1 MRVGAK
7 KVVHMIPVSLYSLI
21 SKRLIGIILETKK
34 TESLPTSLAK
44 SILYLWQRDQL
55 DNAVGIEKLLE
66 AAMFV
71 EPERTLE
78 FFREIGLQEI
88 LVPLKE
94 AFR

>member
-1 MRVGAK
+1 MGVK
-7 KVVHMIPVSLYSLI
+7 EVVHIIPSSLYNI
-21 SKRLIGIILETKK
+21 VSKRLVEIILGTKK

-55 DNAVGIEKLLE
+55 ENEVGIEKLLE

-71 EPERTLE
+71 EPEKTLD

-88 LVPLKE
+88 VVPLKE
-94 AFR
+94 TFR

>member
-1 MRVGAK
+1 MSTK
-7 KVVHMIPVSLYSLI
+7 EVVRIIPTSLYNI
-21 SKRLIGIILETKK
+21 VSKRLVEIILGTKK

-55 DNAVGIEKLLE
+55 ENEVGIEKLLE

-71 EPERTLE
+71 EPEKTLN

-88 LVPLKE
+88 VVPLKE
-94 AFR
+94 TFR